1 MDTEQ
6 MHPDRLARNHRNG
19 VAPIPVR
26 VGPDGRHLVDTTVFF
41 TPTSGGVRRYLLSK
55 HRWLTEHSRLRHT
68 ILVPGAADGGLPFD
82 LMTFASPPLP
92 FAGGYRCPIRLRDFR
107 ERLAAL
113 EPDLLESGDPYQL
126 AHETVRVARERGIP
140 CVAFCHSDLP
150 RIARGLGGSWS
161 EGAAARYLARLYR
174 RFDSVLAPSEY
185 MVARLRAM
193 GVPHARLQP
202 LGVDVQTFHPG
213 AADPQLRRVLGLPA
227 DARLLVF
234 AGRCSPEKHVG
245 VLIEAVARLGRGHH
259 LLLVGGGAPRRL
271 ADNVTVLE
279 YQRSPAQLARVLA
292 SADLFV
298 HAGDRETFGLVVLE
312 AMACGLPVVAAAAG
326 ALPELVDDEVG
337 ACFPAHSPLALARAV
352 TRTLERDPALLRRAA
367 RARAEK
373 HGWDPV
379 FTRLL
384 GRYLQWLGAAPSRAH
399 AS

>member
-1 MDTEQ
+1 
-6 MHPDRLARNHRNG
+6 MHPDRLARNLRG
-19 VAPIPVR
+19 SVAPVPVK

-55 HRWLTEHSRLRHT
+55 HRWLAEHSRLRHT
-68 ILVPGAADGGLPFD
+68 ILVPGPADGGLPHD
-82 LMTFASPPLP
+82 LVTFASPRLP
-92 FAGGYRCPIRLRDFR
+92 FAGGYRCPLRLRVFR
-107 ERLAAL
+107 EQLAAL

-126 AHETVRVARERGIP
+126 AHETVRVARERHIP

-150 RIARGLGGSWS
+150 RIARGLGGAWS
-161 EGAAARYLARLYR
+161 EAAAARYLARLYR
-174 RFDSVLAPSEY
+174 RFDAVMAPSQY
-185 MVARLRAM
+185 MVTRLRAM
-193 GVPHARLQP
+193 GVPHAQLQP

-227 DARLLVF
+227 DVRLLVF

-245 VLIEAVARLGRGHH
+245 DLVEAVERLGRGHH

-271 ADNVTVLE
+271 ADSVTVLE

-326 ALPELVDDEVG
+326 ALPELVDEAVG
-337 ACFPAHSPLALARAV
+337 ACFAPRSPVALARAV
-352 TRTLERDPALLRRAA
+352 SRTLERDLSILRRAA
-367 RARAEK
+367 RARAEC

-379 FTRLL
+379 FTRLH
-384 GRYLQWLGAAPSRAH
+384 GRYLLWLGATSSRAR